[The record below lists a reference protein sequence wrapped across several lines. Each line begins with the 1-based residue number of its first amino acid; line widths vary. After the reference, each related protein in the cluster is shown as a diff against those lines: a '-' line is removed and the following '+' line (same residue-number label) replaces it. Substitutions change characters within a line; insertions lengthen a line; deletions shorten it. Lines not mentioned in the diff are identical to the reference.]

1 MPVYIHT
8 KHTYTLDSVQSSGG
22 ILEQDLS
29 WEWDKYRA
37 VWNTGVYMIIIYMI
51 CEDVSYARCCKYEV
65 RGCYE
70 AWLPL
75 LNRLGLSPN
84 ASLLLT
90 HSSSSQLHTSVYPSL
105 TEARFF
111 HHSIPPLPLLLKPIA
126 SPVSSQLSCFHVQ
139 YTQVK
144 VLGFHMCL
152 TATCKVINIRNG
164 HVCCK

>member
-1 MPVYIHT
+1 MGQVQRCVKYRCVHDHNVYDMWRCIVC
-8 KHTYTLDSVQSSGG
+8 KMLQVWSQRMLWSLASFAQSSRH
-22 ILEQDLS
+22 LS
-29 WEWDKYRA
+29 SVYR
-37 VWNTGVYMIIIYMI
+37 
-51 CEDVSYARCCKYEV
+51 S
-65 RGCYE
+65 
-70 AWLPL
+70 
-75 LNRLGLSPN
+75 LS

-111 HHSIPPLPLLLKPIA
+111 HHSIPPLPSLLKPIA

-152 TATCKVINIRNG
+152 TATCKVMNIYGMATYVASSTQQLCNKL
-164 HVCCK
+164 V